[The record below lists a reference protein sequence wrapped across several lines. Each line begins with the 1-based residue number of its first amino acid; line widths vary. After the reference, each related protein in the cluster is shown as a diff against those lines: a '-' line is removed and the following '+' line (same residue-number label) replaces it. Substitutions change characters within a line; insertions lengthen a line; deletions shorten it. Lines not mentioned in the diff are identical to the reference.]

1 MTVRAWRLVKAARAD
16 TAFDGEGARRY
27 GGRWNARGTPM
38 VYLGGTLS
46 LAALEVFV
54 HLTAEDARLRFVA
67 MAVDIPDGV
76 TIEDLDPKALPR
88 DWRSEPPPAACQALG
103 SAWVNT
109 GESAVLR
116 VPSVIVPLESNYLVN
131 PRHPDFR
138 RIRIGDP
145 QPFGFDTRMWK

>member
-1 MTVRAWRLVKAARAD
+1 MTVRAWRLVKAAHGA

-67 MAVDIPDGV
+67 TVVDIPDEV

-88 DWRSEPPPAACQALG
+88 HWRSEPPPAACQALG
-103 SAWVNT
+103 TAWAEKGDT
-109 GESAVLR
+109 AALR
-116 VPSVIVPLESNYLVN
+116 VPSVIVPVEWNVLLN
-131 PRHPDFR
+131 PRHPDFQN
-138 RIRIGDP
+138 IRISDP
-145 QPFGFDTRMWK
+145 EPFGFDTRMWK